1 MLNTT
6 SPTIVFVAPNARPGH
21 TLPSSSTSLQSRSP
35 HGFVA
40 AAARARVV
48 LPRLA
53 RPRPRSRA
61 STTTRRAVV
70 VAFVARI
77 VTGIVRRRVSARR
90 GGETTRGS
98 EGPVPKFDQ
107 RDSTTSHDPTKKTTS
122 RTSRVHDTGNVSPY
136 SRYSKSHRDHSVEEY
151 VRMHP

>member
-1 MLNTT
+1 VLNTT

-61 STTTRRAVV
+61 STTTRRSVV

-77 VTGIVRRRVSARR
+77 VTAIVRRRVSARR
-90 GGETTRGS
+90 GGETT
-98 EGPVPKFDQ
+98 
-107 RDSTTSHDPTKKTTS
+107 
-122 RTSRVHDTGNVSPY
+122 
-136 SRYSKSHRDHSVEEY
+136 
-151 VRMHP
+151 